1 MINVNEYK
9 GLTDNE
15 IIENAIKNKQKDGIV
30 VIPPRESD
38 IEPERDFWLLDRA
51 ILIPENTILQD

>member
-15 IIENAIKNKQKDGIV
+15 IIENAIKNALMQSGKFIPWRVVTISTDGKI
-30 VIPPRESD
+30 
-38 IEPERDFWLLDRA
+38 LD
-51 ILIPENTILQD
+51 